1 VFEAAEAIAWERSWA
16 ERCAREA
23 AAARARYQRFK
34 AARERW
40 WLDRL
45 GEVEFWGRRV
55 EWLMA
60 EGKSH
65 SLGVAIGRLAAALE
79 RSGQAEGFCTDSAP

>member
-1 VFEAAEAIAWERSWA
+1 VRKGS
-16 ERCAREA
+16 
-23 AAARARYQRFK
+23 YQRFK

-55 EWLMA
+55 RWLMA
-60 EGKSH
+60 EGKTH
-65 SLGVAIGRLAAALE
+65 PLGLAIGHLAAALE
-79 RSGQAEGFCTDSAP
+79 GSERAEGFCTDSAP